1 MAQWYAK
8 VPADANVK
16 ENELPAVTT
25 CESHAP
31 VSEVEV
37 WLKGS
42 RLVHVTVSPART
54 VTVGGANAVFWM
66 FTALVAAIA
75 TSGSTRERGPRP
87 ARPRRASWP
96 YFTAR
101 AVPDC

>member
-1 MAQWYAK
+1 M
-8 VPADANVK
+8 
-16 ENELPAVTT
+16 
-25 CESHAP
+25 
-31 VSEVEV
+31 SEVEV

-75 TSGSTRERGPRP
+75 TSGSTSNPHERTRAATHATAARLMAILYGPC
-87 ARPRRASWP
+87 RPRLPTRRSRRSLATPS
-96 YFTAR
+96 A
-101 AVPDC
+101 